1 MSYSRKYRPHV
12 HYTNSVGMYIV
23 DASA

>member
-1 MSYSRKYRPHV
+1 MSYSRKYRPQV

-23 DASA
+23 DTSA